1 MKKACAACGNPIQ
14 GRSDKRFCSV
24 ACKNAYN
31 NNARKRT
38 RTEVQEIIDY
48 LLRNREILATLMG
61 ESTKETFDR
70 LLLTRAGFR
79 WEYFTG
85 IYLNKEQK
93 TYHLV
98 FDFAWM
104 EFSDQKVLVVR
115 KKAPK

>member
-61 ESTKETFDR
+61 ENTKETFDR

-104 EFSDQKVLVVR
+104 GFSDQKVLVVS
-115 KKAPK
+115 KKSQK